1 MIKVNDIVELNSI
14 EYRVIQLFGC
24 LALILP
30 MKGQSVDLI
39 SMDAD
44 DLNDGLL
51 KGTVLLKK
59 DPWIDIQYRKLTDV
73 MLKTAKENYELIKSI
88 ISTPDLYKLN
98 GRKRLVQAYSKG
110 DKHLER
116 RMNMLIGN
124 YWRRGQSIYSLVPDY
139 GKNTGRISSGAKRG
153 RKGKSDSEGAS
164 LTDELLGNME
174 KASIKYRESDGELTL
189 REVYEWMCLN
199 INKGD
204 DDRTHSSAEQMND
217 KDAAADSKPELPT
230 YHQFYY
236 YYRTRYGTLSNK

>member
-24 LALILP
+24 LAIILP

-44 DLNDGLL
+44 ELNDGLL

-73 MLKTAKENYELIKSI
+73 MLKTAKENYKLIKSI

-139 GKNTGRISSGAKRG
+139 GKNTGRTSSGAKRG
-153 RKGKSDSEGAS
+153 RKGKSDNEGA
-164 LTDELLGNME
+164 
-174 KASIKYRESDGELTL
+174 L

-199 INKGD
+199 INKSD